1 MISNIID
8 SNGILVFTGND
19 VDSKF
24 ATVLAR
30 AGHSRVDIP
39 SPFRESKW
47 DGSKWINNE
56 QPPTYAK
63 KRKEEYPDIGEQL
76 DMLWH
81 AMDTGVLPKV
91 DSFYDTIKITKDKY
105 PKE

>member
-24 ATVLAR
+24 ATILAR

-39 SPFRESKW
+39 SKFQESKW

-56 QPPTYAK
+56 QPPTDAEKRREEFPTIEECVHAILDNELDALQVKRQAVK
-63 KRKEEYPDIGEQL
+63 K
-76 DMLWH
+76 
-81 AMDTGVLPKV
+81 
-91 DSFYDTIKITKDKY
+91 KY
-105 PKE
+105 PKENN

>member
-24 ATVLAR
+24 ATILAR

-39 SPFRESKW
+39 SQFRESKW

-63 KRKEEYPDIGEQL
+63 KRKEKYPPIPDQL
-76 DMLWH
+76 DYIYHHGIDKWKADM
-81 AMDTGVLPKV
+81 VLLVKN
-91 DSFYDTIKITKDKY
+91 KY
-105 PKE
+105 PKGNS